1 MIARESFN
9 KNLTSL
15 LYDQP
20 SPGSEMR
27 PQLKDRGSDN
37 ALSVQGYRTT
47 QGAMIDEHGSV
58 LE

>member
-1 MIARESFN
+1 MIARKSFN

-27 PQLKDRGSDN
+27 PP
-37 ALSVQGYRTT
+37 T
-47 QGAMIDEHGSV
+47 
-58 LE
+58 